1 VRSRRLTGLVA
12 LPLLLAV
19 SLSVAAC
26 TGPGTTGPEPSSSP
40 SSSATGPVDL
50 TIAGYGAP
58 AEVTAYQ
65 QIVDSWNARH
75 PLQQLT
81 LVSADDRD
89 QQRTLLTSGQP
100 LPDIFLTSRR
110 ELGWLL
116 EHEAIQ
122 PVGELLD
129 ERGTNFGDD
138 FQRDAITAFSAEDD
152 LQCMPWGVSPMV
164 IYYNTDL
171 IDFDLMPL
179 EGLDAPKD
187 HESWTFE
194 QFQAAA
200 EAAVQEEPGARGL
213 QIDQT
218 LRGLA
223 PFIYSAGGQV
233 FDNDVAPT
241 TMAFSSGATMSALE
255 KTLPLLRDPLVTLTD
270 AQLAEGTPVE
280 WFERGRLGMIEG
292 FRSLTPELRA
302 IPGLSFDVMP
312 MPTINGRKTIGDI
325 TGLCLSATA
334 ADAGVAADVLQ
345 FFGTPQHV
353 AEVARA
359 GYLVPANVEVAESP
373 DFLQPSQDPPHAAV
387 FNDTVR
393 DIINPPLLDDYATL
407 ETAIAPAFAQLFA
420 TGFLDLAQVT
430 AAIDAAALPV
440 LATLQPSPSP

>member
-81 LVSADDRD
+81 LVSAGDRD
-89 QQRTLLTSGQP
+89 EQRTLLTSGEA

-116 EHEAIQ
+116 ENQAIQ

-138 FQRDAITAFSAEDD
+138 FQRDAITAFSAQDD

-171 IDFDLMPL
+171 IDFDVMAL
-179 EGLDAPKD
+179 EGLDAPVD
-187 HESWTFE
+187 HETWTLE
-194 QFQAAA
+194 QLQAAA
-200 EAAVQEEPGARGL
+200 EAAVQQQPGARGL

-233 FDNDVAPT
+233 FDNDAAPT
-241 TMAFSSGATMSALE
+241 ALSFSSDATMSALE
-255 KTLPLLRDPLVTLTD
+255 KTLPLLRNPLLTLTD
-270 AQLAEGTPVE
+270 EQLAEAAPEE
-280 WFERGRLGMIEG
+280 WFERGELGMIEG

-302 IPGLSFDVMP
+302 VPGLSFDVMP
-312 MPTINGRKTIGDI
+312 MPTISGRKTIGDI

-334 ADAGVAADVLQ
+334 ADAGVGADVLHG
-345 FFGTPQHV
+345 FGTPQNVEAV
-353 AEVARA
+353 AKA
-359 GYLVPANVEVAESP
+359 GYLVPANVEAAESP
-373 DFLQPSQDPPHAAV
+373 DFLQADRDPAHAAV
-387 FNDTVR
+387 FNETVR
-393 DIINPPLLDDYATL
+393 DIINPPLLDDYSAL
-407 ETAIAPAFAQLFA
+407 ETAIAPEFAKLFA

-440 LATLQPSPSP
+440 LATLVPSPSP